1 MSELSRGVDTSTV
14 VGRRPVTLFTPPAAG
29 GRVLER
35 RSWRS
40 AATVHGTALLL
51 IGIVPLLAGLA
62 LLSVAGG
69 VVAEEIATLRM
80 PRWIAVVVGAMLLCA
95 GVAFALHGWRGVRS
109 ARRARRARASYPD
122 QPWLWD
128 HPWNAFAAF
137 DETRDE
143 LRRGIPAVVMLAA
156 FLLPFNWI
164 AFSRS
169 DGHWVVGI
177 VTGAFDALLV
187 LAVAR
192 LVYLAHRAGR
202 HGTTELR
209 LPRFPCLT
217 GSDVELKLLRT
228 PALAAVGALRATLRC
243 VEERYE
249 VRGAG
254 RQRRPELV
262 AYALH
267 ESRAGGEV
275 TPEGDAI
282 VFRFAV
288 PADASGSSLSE
299 RPPRYWELAVEGEA
313 PEAAYGATFLLPI
326 YARSA

>member
-14 VGRRPVTLFTPPAAG
+14 VDRRPVTLFAPPAG
-29 GRVLER
+29 PGRALER

-40 AATVHGTALLL
+40 AATVHGTASML
-51 IGIVPLLAGLA
+51 IGVVPLLAGLA
-62 LLSVAGG
+62 LLAVAGG
-69 VVAEEIATLRM
+69 VVAEEVATLRM
-80 PRWIAVVVGAMLLCA
+80 PRWIAVAVGGMLVGAGL
-95 GVAFALHGWRGVRS
+95 AFALHGWRGIRD
-109 ARRARRARASYPD
+109 ARRARRARASHPD
-122 QPWLWD
+122 RPWLWD

-137 DETRDE
+137 DETRGE
-143 LRRGIPAVVMLAA
+143 LRRGVPAAIVLAA

-164 AFSRS
+164 AFAGS
-169 DGHWVVGI
+169 DGHWIVGV
-177 VTGAFDALLV
+177 VTGAFDALLLLV
-187 LAVAR
+187 VAR
-192 LVYLAHRAGR
+192 LAYLAHRIGR
-202 HGTTELR
+202 FGTAELR
-209 LPRFPCLT
+209 LPRFPCHT
-217 GSDVELKLLRT
+217 GSDIELKLLRT
-228 PALAAVGALRATLRC
+228 PALAAAGALRATLRC

-267 ESRAGGEV
+267 ESVAGGEV
-275 TPEGDAI
+275 TPAGDAI

-288 PADASGSSLSE
+288 PADAAGSSLSE

-313 PEAAYGATFLLPI
+313 PGTPYGATFLLPI